1 MTKIKILKPFI
12 KLAKAIY
19 KVVDKVIVTPIS
31 RAIYY
36 LNKKIK
42 NNTSH
47 FEKVLNRP
55 YVLVVVSL
63 VFAFIVFVLVNRKVI
78 NLVETEAEVL
88 TNQPVDVLYNK
99 EAYVVEGL
107 VDTVDIILTGRKSD
121 LYLAKQLG
129 EHKVLL
135 DLTDYEARE
144 EPYQVKL
151 TYNQTIDS
159 LDYKIDPS
167 TVTVTI
173 KKKVSSLATVSY
185 DLLNE
190 SKLDAKLS
198 VGDVSLSKSEVVVKG
213 SKDNLNKIATVK
225 ALIDLNNDSLKDA
238 GTYDLDN
245 VLLAAYD
252 EKGKMMSNIDIV
264 PSTITATVTLNTYS
278 TSVPIVV
285 KTKGDLATGKAI
297 SSITINGSNSY
308 SVDVYGEQSVI
319 DSIKNVPVSIDVS
332 GLGANDS
339 KTYNVTLPKPSGVK
353 YMSTSNAKIVVNF
366 GDEKQKTIEHVQ
378 IGAPKNLANGLT
390 VNAKTENDQTVDVV
404 VKGVQSVIDSIK
416 PDDIIPY
423 IDLSGY
429 SAGEHEVAVL
439 IENDDPRVEYIVTK
453 NIKVVI
459 K

>member
-1 MTKIKILKPFI
+1 MIKIFMPFI
-12 KLAKAIY
+12 LFFKAIY
-19 KVVDKVIVTPIS
+19 KFLDKIIVTPIS

-36 LNKKIK
+36 LSKKLK
-42 NNTSH
+42 SNTSH
-47 FEKVLNRP
+47 IEKILNRP
-55 YVLVVVSL
+55 NILVYLSL
-63 VFAFIVFVLVNRKVI
+63 VFAVVVFVLVDKKVI
-78 NLVETEAEVL
+78 TLVETEAEVL
-88 TNQPVDVLYNK
+88 TNQPVNVLYNK

-129 EHKVLL
+129 DHEVLL
-135 DLTDYEARE
+135 DLTDYEASN
-144 EPYQVKL
+144 EPYKVKL

-173 KKKVSSLATVSY
+173 KNKVSSLAGVTY

-190 SKLDAKLS
+190 NKLNSKLS

-213 SKDNLNKIATVK
+213 SQDNLDRIATVK
-225 ALIDLNNDSLKDA
+225 ALIDLNNGDLKDA
-238 GTYDLDN
+238 GSYDIDN
-245 VLLAAYD
+245 VLLVAYD

-264 PSTITATVTLNTYS
+264 PSTVTATIELNTYS
-278 TSVPIVV
+278 SSVPIAV
-285 KTKGDLATGKAI
+285 KTKGNLATGKAI
-297 SSITINGSNSY
+297 SSITINGSNSH

-332 GLGANDS
+332 GLGTSDS
-339 KTYNVTLPKPSGVK
+339 KTYNVTLPKPSGVR
-353 YMSTSNAKIVVNF
+353 YMSDTTAKIVVSF
-366 GDEKQKTIEHVQ
+366 VDEKQRTIEHVL
-378 IGAPKNLANGLT
+378 IGAPKNLASGLT
-390 VNAKTENDQTVDVV
+390 VNAKTENDQSVDVV
-404 VKGVQSVIDSIK
+404 VKGVQSVIDSVSA
-416 PDDIIPY
+416 DDIVPY

-429 SAGEHEVAVL
+429 TAGEHEVEVL

-453 NIKVVI
+453 KINVVI

>member
-1 MTKIKILKPFI
+1 MIKIFMPFI
-12 KLAKAIY
+12 LFFKAIY
-19 KVVDKVIVTPIS
+19 KFLDKIIVTPIS

-36 LNKKIK
+36 LSKKLK
-42 NNTSH
+42 SNTSH
-47 FEKVLNRP
+47 IEKILNRP
-55 YVLVVVSL
+55 NILVYLSL
-63 VFAFIVFVLVNRKVI
+63 VFAVVVFVLVDKKVI
-78 NLVETEAEVL
+78 TLVETEAEVL
-88 TNQPVDVLYNK
+88 TNQPVNVLYNK

-129 EHKVLL
+129 DHEVLL
-135 DLTDYEARE
+135 DLTDYEASN
-144 EPYQVKL
+144 EPYKVKL

-173 KKKVSSLATVSY
+173 KNKVSSLAGVTY

-190 SKLDAKLS
+190 NKLNSKLS

-213 SKDNLNKIATVK
+213 SQDNLDRIATVK
-225 ALIDLNNDSLKDA
+225 ALIDLNNGDLKDA
-238 GTYDLDN
+238 GSYDIDN
-245 VLLAAYD
+245 VLLVAYD

-264 PSTITATVTLNTYS
+264 PSTVTATIELNTYS
-278 TSVPIVV
+278 SSVPIAV
-285 KTKGDLATGKAI
+285 KTKGNLATGKAI
-297 SSITINGSNSY
+297 SSITINGSNSH

-332 GLGANDS
+332 GLGTSDS
-339 KTYNVTLPKPSGVK
+339 KTYNVTLPKPSGVR
-353 YMSTSNAKIVVNF
+353 YMSDTTAKIVVSF
-366 GDEKQKTIEHVQ
+366 GDEKQRTIEHVL
-378 IGAPKNLANGLT
+378 IGAPKNLASGLT
-390 VNAKTENDQTVDVV
+390 VNAKTENDQSVDVV
-404 VKGVQSVIDSIK
+404 VKGVQSVIDSVSA
-416 PDDIIPY
+416 DDIVPY

-429 SAGEHEVAVL
+429 TAGEHEVEVL

-453 NIKVVI
+453 KINVVI

>member
-1 MTKIKILKPFI
+1 MIKIFMPFI
-12 KLAKAIY
+12 LFFKAIY
-19 KVVDKVIVTPIS
+19 KFLDKIIVTPIS

-36 LNKKIK
+36 LSKKLK
-42 NNTSH
+42 SNTSH
-47 FEKVLNRP
+47 IEKILNRP
-55 YVLVVVSL
+55 SILVYLSL
-63 VFAFIVFVLVNRKVI
+63 VFAVVVFVLVDKKVI
-78 NLVETEAEVL
+78 TLVETEAEVL
-88 TNQPVDVLYNK
+88 TNQPVNVLYNK

-129 EHKVLL
+129 DHEVLL
-135 DLTDYEARE
+135 DLTDYEASN
-144 EPYQVKL
+144 EPYKVKL

-173 KKKVSSLATVSY
+173 KNKVSSLAGVTY

-190 SKLDAKLS
+190 NKLNSKLS

-213 SKDNLNKIATVK
+213 SQDNLDRIATVK
-225 ALIDLNNDSLKDA
+225 ALIDLNNGDLKDA
-238 GTYDLDN
+238 GSYDIDN
-245 VLLAAYD
+245 VLLVAYD

-264 PSTITATVTLNTYS
+264 PSTVTATIELNTYS
-278 TSVPIVV
+278 SSVPIAV
-285 KTKGDLATGKAI
+285 KTKGNLATGKAI
-297 SSITINGSNSY
+297 SSITINGSNSH

-332 GLGANDS
+332 GLGTSDS
-339 KTYNVTLPKPSGVK
+339 KTYNVTLPKPSGVR
-353 YMSTSNAKIVVNF
+353 YMSDTTAKIVVSF
-366 GDEKQKTIEHVQ
+366 GDEKQRTIEHVL
-378 IGAPKNLANGLT
+378 IGAPKNLASGLT
-390 VNAKTENDQTVDVV
+390 VNAKTENDQSVDVV
-404 VKGVQSVIDSIK
+404 VKGVQSVIDSVSA
-416 PDDIIPY
+416 DDIVPY

-429 SAGEHEVAVL
+429 TAGEHEVEVL

-453 NIKVVI
+453 KINVVI